1 MLPLAR
7 FGEGLDLTD
16 SMSDESFE
24 RLGWCIDPPETNFAV
39 GPEKRVLGG
48 GRKCFLNGCAKS
60 NGYHTGNKF

>member
-7 FGEGLDLTD
+7 FSEGLDLAD

-39 GPEKRVLGG
+39 SPEKRVLG
-48 GRKCFLNGCAKS
+48 
-60 NGYHTGNKF
+60 